1 MPQIPIIIPVIVAGI
16 TVGSVI
22 KSQSRISKRKLM
34 SASLIAG
41 VLNAINAYVVNSM
54 SPQQTFVRATFTGA
68 QTTANFSNFSVPQTS
83 WIVFVTASFIGGF
96 LIVLGVLG
104 IAMIYA
110 RKGGGAEEEIPELV
124 PQPEPKVPPS

>member
-54 SPQQTFVRATFTGA
+54 SPQQTFVRATFTST
-68 QTTANFSNFSVPQTS
+68 QTANFSNFSVPQTS

-110 RKGGGAEEEIPELV
+110 RKGGGAEEEIPELA
-124 PQPEPKVPPS
+124 PQPEPKIPPS